1 MMLTLV
7 LVSVLSQQHGPKIIE
22 VGQPV
27 PVRTAKPRTQK
38 TAPAPTP
45 EACAKAEAVDAK
57 PLPTASPAATNGAIP
72 APGNATNSASPAS
85 DDAKQAAAAKDY
97 ELQKQRMIKHAED
110 SDERWRKSVDAL
122 AGQR

>member
-27 PVRTAKPRTQK
+27 PVRAATKVRTQK
-38 TAPAPTP
+38 TATAPAP

-57 PLPTASPAATNGAIP
+57 PMPAATTPTASTDATNGSSAANP
-72 APGNATNSASPAS
+72 AA
-85 DDAKQAAAAKDY
+85 DEAKQAAAAKEY

-110 SDERWRKSVDAL
+110 SDELWRKSVDAL
-122 AGQR
+122 AGQL

>member
-27 PVRTAKPRTQK
+27 PVRAAKKVRAQK
-38 TAPAPTP
+38 TATAPDP

-57 PLPTASPAATNGAIP
+57 PLPTSATNGSSPAATNGSSTANT
-72 APGNATNSASPAS
+72 AE
-85 DDAKQAAAAKDY
+85 DEAKQAAAAKEY

-110 SDERWRKSVDAL
+110 SDELWRKSVDAL

>member
-27 PVRTAKPRTQK
+27 PVRAAKKVRAQK
-38 TAPAPTP
+38 TATAPDP
-45 EACAKAEAVDAK
+45 EACARAEAVDAK
-57 PLPTASPAATNGAIP
+57 PLPTTASPAETNGSSTANP
-72 APGNATNSASPAS
+72 AA
-85 DDAKQAAAAKDY
+85 DEAKQAAAAKEY

-110 SDERWRKSVDAL
+110 SDELWRKSVDAL